1 MTIQELYGYAKEKN
15 ILNFD
20 IEVQHS
26 DDGGFYY
33 GSRSTNIDEIQIE
46 EKIKSVII

>member
-1 MTIQELYGYAKEKN
+1 MQKEKN

-20 IEVQHS
+20 IEVQYS
-26 DDGGFYY
+26 DDDDFYY

-46 EKIKSVII
+46 EKIKTVII

>member
-1 MTIQELYGYAKEKN
+1 MTIQELYDYAKEKN

-33 GSRSTNIDEIQIE
+33 GSRSANIDEIQIE